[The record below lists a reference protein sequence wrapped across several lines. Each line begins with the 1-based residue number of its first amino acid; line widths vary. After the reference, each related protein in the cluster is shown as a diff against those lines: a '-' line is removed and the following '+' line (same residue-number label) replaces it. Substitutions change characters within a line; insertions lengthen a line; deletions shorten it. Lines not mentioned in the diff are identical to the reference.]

1 MNEKEYLHNW
11 NSIAIDYCSQR
22 DEVALIYQP
31 DIEELIGDISG
42 KHVLDAG
49 CGNGSDS
56 RKLVSMG
63 AVVTGID
70 ASQNMI
76 ALAKVFPSQPR
87 LDYKIADLTEQ
98 LPFPDRCYDVVLAN
112 MVLMDIPQI
121 DVAIAEFSRVLR
133 SGGILVFSITH
144 PCFFS
149 SDWITGDDGKYLYK
163 AISDY
168 LIPKSEELNFWGKT
182 VHFHRPLSQ
191 YFDVLSRNSFCID
204 AFKEPVP
211 SDEALRGNPEWSYHR
226 RIPSFVVIRARIK
239 R

>member
-1 MNEKEYLHNW
+1 MNEKEYLHKW
-11 NSIAIDYCSQR
+11 NSVAIDYCTRR

-31 DIEELIGDISG
+31 VIEELTGDISG
-42 KHVLDAG
+42 KQVLDAG
-49 CGNGSDS
+49 CGDGLDS

-70 ASQNMI
+70 ASQKMI
-76 ALAKVFPSQPR
+76 ALAKGFPSQPR

-98 LPFPDRCYDVVLAN
+98 LPFPDGCYDVVLAN

-133 SGGILVFSITH
+133 RGGIFVFSITH

-149 SDWITGDDGKYLYK
+149 SDWIRGDDGEHLYK

-168 LIPKSEELNFWGKT
+168 LIPKSGSVTEY
-182 VHFHRPLSQ
+182 PLQ
-191 YFDVLSRNSFCID
+191 
-204 AFKEPVP
+204 
-211 SDEALRGNPEWSYHR
+211 
-226 RIPSFVVIRARIK
+226 
-239 R
+239 